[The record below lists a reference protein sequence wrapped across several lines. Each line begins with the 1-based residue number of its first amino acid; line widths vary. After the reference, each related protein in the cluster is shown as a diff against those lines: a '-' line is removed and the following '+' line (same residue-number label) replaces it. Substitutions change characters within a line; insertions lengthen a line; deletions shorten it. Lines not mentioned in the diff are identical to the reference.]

1 MAKFIVI
8 EGLDGC
14 GKATQTKL
22 LKERLNKE
30 GKKVTAIS
38 FPNYESDSSAAVKMY
53 LNGEIGKNPSELN
66 PYMCSS
72 FYAIDRF
79 IQFKKEYEQYFME
92 DDRIIISDRYI
103 SANIIH
109 QGAKIDDIKER
120 EKFIKWCYEYEC
132 GLCGLPVEDITIM
145 LTLKPEISQRLLLKR
160 YDNDCSKKD
169 IHENSIEYLEKCYER
184 LKNSVKAVNSM
195 PNMHWEMLDC
205 SLGNTGIKSIE
216 QINDEIYIMLSN
228 KLRL

>member
-22 LKERLNKE
+22 LKERLSKE

-38 FPNYESDSSAAVKMY
+38 FPNYNSPSSAAVKMY
-53 LNGEIGKNPSELN
+53 LDGELGTNPSELN

-72 FYAIDRF
+72 FYAVDRF
-79 IQFKKEYEQYFME
+79 IQFKKEYEQYFNE

-109 QGAKIDDIKER
+109 QGAKLDNIIER

-145 LTLKPEISQRLLLKR
+145 LTIKPEISQRLLLKR
-160 YDNDCSKKD
+160 YNNDSSKKD
-169 IHENSIEYLEKCYER
+169 IHENSLEYLEKCYDR
-184 LKNSVKAVNSM
+184 LKHSVEVVNSM

-205 SLGNTGIKSIE
+205 SLGDTDVKCIE
-216 QINDEIYIMLSN
+216 QISDEIYSILSS